1 MPTMCASCNEDLFMM
16 TMTMIRVIK
25 IMIIDDYDDSDHDG
39 VSLNTF
45 KKLLIDNLSL
55 MINLAL
61 CVFYDL
67 NFFLQSLNF

>member
-16 TMTMIRVIK
+16 TMTMIMVIK

-45 KKLLIDNLSL
+45 KKLLIDNLPYDKFGIMCFF
-55 MINLAL
+55 MISTFFCNL
-61 CVFYDL
+61 
-67 NFFLQSLNF
+67 